1 MNKMIPTL
9 LTTLLLFGCQ
19 EEVTKKETTEQKA
32 QETKT
37 VSEKHT
43 EIKESKEASLPIQQD
58 GKKLDTSDIKNHKQS
73 LENIVADK
81 SCDNDIQ
88 CKIIAVGDRACGG
101 PSSYLVYST
110 RSADEAQV
118 KQLAE
123 QITTLERAYNMQNQM
138 MSICQH
144 LIEPATQC
152 VENKCVKLENSRPTY

>member
-9 LTTLLLFGCQ
+9 LTTFLLFGCQ

-43 EIKESKEASLPIQQD
+43 EIKESKEASLHIQLD
-58 GKKLDTSDIKNHKQS
+58 GKKLDTSDIKTHKQS

-81 SCDNDIQ
+81 SCDNDTH
-88 CKIIAVGDRACGG
+88 CKVIAVGDRACGG

-118 KQLAE
+118 EQLAE

>member
-9 LTTLLLFGCQ
+9 LTTFLLFGCQ
-19 EEVTKKETTEQKA
+19 EEITKKETTEQKA

-58 GKKLDTSDIKNHKQS
+58 GKKLDTSDIKTHKQS

-81 SCDNDIQ
+81 SCDNDTH
-88 CKIIAVGDRACGG
+88 CKVIAVGDRACGG

-118 KQLAE
+118 EQLAE

>member
-9 LTTLLLFGCQ
+9 LATFLLFGCQ

-32 QETKT
+32 QEAKP

-43 EIKESKEASLPIQQD
+43 EIKESKEASLPIQQE
-58 GKKLDTSDIKNHKQS
+58 GKKLDTSDIKAHKQS
-73 LENIVADK
+73 LENVVADK
-81 SCDNDIQ
+81 SCDNDTQ
-88 CKIIAVGDRACGG
+88 CKVIAVGDRACGG
-101 PSSYLVYST
+101 PSSYQVYST
-110 RSADEAQV
+110 KSADEAQV

>member
-9 LTTLLLFGCQ
+9 LATFLLFGCQ

-32 QETKT
+32 QETKP

-43 EIKESKEASLPIQQD
+43 EIKESKEASLPIQQE
-58 GKKLDTSDIKNHKQS
+58 GKKLDTSDIKAHKQS
-73 LENIVADK
+73 LENVVADK
-81 SCDNDIQ
+81 SCDNDTQ
-88 CKIIAVGDRACGG
+88 CKVIAVGDRACGG
-101 PSSYLVYST
+101 PSSYQVYST
-110 RSADEAQV
+110 KSADEAQV